1 MYRPDPDSRV
11 KRPTNNMEGD
21 ARRQLFQRPAE
32 SSRASTSQG
41 PQAQSTPLAHRF
53 TSAHRSQK
61 PGKSDQSDMD
71 MRSVRPVLESATSMA
86 RRKQKELLR
95 KAYTIIEG
103 DPQDAVMPETSV
115 ELPEDVLE
123 EEQREYELQK
133 VLDRAMSMDVHAV
146 QHDPQ
151 IVEVVKISLLEE
163 VKKLDDQR
171 WLDEQCEE

>member
-1 MYRPDPDSRV
+1 
-11 KRPTNNMEGD
+11 
-21 ARRQLFQRPAE
+21 
-32 SSRASTSQG
+32 
-41 PQAQSTPLAHRF
+41 
-53 TSAHRSQK
+53 
-61 PGKSDQSDMD
+61 
-71 MRSVRPVLESATSMA
+71 MA

-95 KAYTIIEG
+95 KAYSIIEG

-123 EEQREYELQK
+123 EEQREYDLQK

-163 VKKLDDQR
+163 VKKLDEQR
-171 WLDEQCEE
+171 WLDEQCED

>member
-1 MYRPDPDSRV
+1 M
-11 KRPTNNMEGD
+11 
-21 ARRQLFQRPAE
+21 
-32 SSRASTSQG
+32 
-41 PQAQSTPLAHRF
+41 
-53 TSAHRSQK
+53 
-61 PGKSDQSDMD
+61 
-71 MRSVRPVLESATSMA
+71 LESATSMA

-95 KAYTIIEG
+95 KAYSIIEG
-103 DPQDAVMPETSV
+103 DPKDSVMPETSV

-151 IVEVVKISLLEE
+151 IVEVVKISLIEE
-163 VKKLDDQR
+163 VKKLDEQR